1 MPHPLRNSVECQ
13 VKKPSTKLKTSW
25 KMKRYVNLVHV
36 DNFLEVQPR
45 TAPLITAPKERT
57 RFTRR
62 GGGLSMERFIFSTF
76 KGGDSNIPHILFY
89 LFVSFL
95 QSMVRIEKCDV
106 MICWHKASAVLWISQ
121 LNEYCILT
129 STIFLYS
136 WRSVLRL
143 RVTAEGMTD

>member
-1 MPHPLRNSVECQ
+1 MHATPIAKLRITSQEATDKAENKLE
-13 VKKPSTKLKTSW
+13 KKT
-25 KMKRYVNLVHV
+25 YVNLIHV
-36 DNFLEVQPR
+36 DIFLESQPR

-106 MICWHKASAVLWISQ
+106 MIC
-121 LNEYCILT
+121 
-129 STIFLYS
+129 
-136 WRSVLRL
+136 
-143 RVTAEGMTD
+143 